1 MPKKKV
7 IKRKRVGE
15 EKKER
20 KVTKRYLN
28 PRVAL
33 VISCLY
39 FITFVLSPVKYD
51 IFMVSMM
58 SKISNAMFIISL
70 VVSSMTIVEI
80 YFGRFTKGKK
90 VAIISLLIPVG
101 TFLYLVVNSLI
112 EDNYYILYIIICSI
126 ICVVYDLVFFKIRSK
141 KFIDKYPLLSYGLY
155 IIVLS
160 AIYIFVLLNYKY
172 FYSTDEAIKAM
183 TFGKYLC
190 SQMNWLDL
198 GLALLYS
205 TMYMGVLSIVI
216 FNIFNKISK
225 KS

>member
-80 YFGRFTKGKK
+80 YFGNIYSDEGKSTNCGENISSTTK
-90 VAIISLLIPVG
+90 SLSV
-101 TFLYLVVNSLI
+101 F
-112 EDNYYILYIIICSI
+112 SI
-126 ICVVYDLVFFKIRSK
+126 
-141 KFIDKYPLLSYGLY
+141 
-155 IIVLS
+155 
-160 AIYIFVLLNYKY
+160 A
-172 FYSTDEAIKAM
+172 
-183 TFGKYLC
+183 
-190 SQMNWLDL
+190 
-198 GLALLYS
+198 
-205 TMYMGVLSIVI
+205 
-216 FNIFNKISK
+216 FNNT
-225 KS
+225 